1 MVFNCHFLQCF
12 CYIVAVNFIDGET
25 RVARKNHQPV
35 ASHLQTLSHN
45 VESSTPRLSEIR
57 THNVSDDWH

>member
-1 MVFNCHFLQCF
+1 MPLSTMFLLYRGGQF
-12 CYIVAVNFIDGET
+12 YWWGNQSSQ
-25 RVARKNHQPV
+25 RKPV